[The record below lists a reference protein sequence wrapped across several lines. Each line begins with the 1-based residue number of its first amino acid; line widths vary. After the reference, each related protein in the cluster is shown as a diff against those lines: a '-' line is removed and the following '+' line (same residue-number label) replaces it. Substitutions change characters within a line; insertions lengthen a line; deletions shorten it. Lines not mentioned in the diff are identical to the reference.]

1 MLEELTHNWWAFL
14 LRGIVA
20 VFFGL
25 LALLMPVPTLAFFV
39 FLFGA
44 YALVDGILLVIKTI
58 GHWRE
63 RDDRWLL
70 LLQGLVGIGVGVLTY
85 ARPRI
90 TAVALL
96 FYIAIWSL
104 ATGIMA
110 ISAGIRL
117 RKEIKGEVWLILSG
131 IASVIFS
138 ALLLIFPGAG
148 ALSVAWLIAV
158 YALVFGVLLI
168 ILAIRLHGKRPRQA

>member
-1 MLEELTHNWWAFL
+1 
-14 LRGIVA
+14 V
-20 VFFGL
+20 
-25 LALLMPVPTLAFFV
+25 
-39 FLFGA
+39 
-44 YALVDGILLVIKTI
+44 
-58 GHWRE
+58 
-63 RDDRWLL
+63 
-70 LLQGLVGIGVGVLTY
+70 
-85 ARPRI
+85 RPGI

-96 FYIAIWSL
+96 FYIAVWSL

-110 ISAGIRL
+110 IATGIRL

-148 ALSVAWLIAV
+148 VLSIAWLIAV

-168 ILAIRLHGKRPRQA
+168 ILSIRLYGKRPRKA

>member
-1 MLEELTHNWWAFL
+1 MLEELAKNWWAFL
-14 LRGIVA
+14 LRGISA
-20 VFFGL
+20 VLFGL
-25 LALLMPVPTLAFFV
+25 LALLMPVPTLTFFV

-44 YALVDGILLVIKTI
+44 YVLVDGILLVIKTI

-70 LLQGLVGIGVGVLTY
+70 LLQGLVGIGIGVLTF
-85 ARPRI
+85 ARPGI
-90 TAVALL
+90 TALALL
-96 FYIAIWSL
+96 FYIAVWSL

-110 ISAGIRL
+110 ISAGIRF
-117 RKEIKGEVWLILSG
+117 RKEIKGEFWLILSG

-148 ALSVAWLIAV
+148 ALSVAWLIGV
-158 YALVFGVLLI
+158 YALVFGALLI
-168 ILAIRLHGKRPRQA
+168 VLAIRLHGKRPRKA